1 MDRAG
6 GGDGKNRGKR
16 TPAGRQP
23 PHATWISNPYARNN
37 RVSKCTWHV
46 TTLPPLLSVAEL
58 PRIHASRVNLI
69 RHRVGFRDSSR
80 TIRYRTIGPTLQCVR
95 HFQVD
100 HCDRRGF
107 SFLFLLENA
116 GEDRGWKR
124 EGGERRSA
132 IEIDACQSLPDLAI
146 FRKKE
151 RGKRMNGIGIGRGGE
166 VNK

>member
-116 GEDRGWKR
+116 EGKGWKKGGRR
-124 EGGERRSA
+124 EAFGNRDRR
-132 IEIDACQSLPDLAI
+132 LPISSRSRD
-146 FRKKE
+146 FS
-151 RGKRMNGIGIGRGGE
+151 
-166 VNK
+166 